1 MKYLKAIGIILG
13 VSFVGE
19 LLNHWIDLP
28 VPASVYGI
36 IILLILLCLRLVKA
50 DTVRPVANFLI
61 ELMPVMFVPAIV
73 SLVNC
78 YDTLLAYIVPFLIVF
93 AVSTVLTMLTTG
105 TSAQW
110 VIRQARRRE
119 DGRL

>member
-1 MKYLKAIGIILG
+1 MKYLKAIGIIFG
-13 VSFVGE
+13 VSFAGE

-36 IILLILLCLRLVKA
+36 VILLVLLCLHLVQP

-78 YDTLLAYIVPFLIVF
+78 YQTLLSYIVPFVIIF
-93 AVSTVLTMLTTG
+93 TVSTVLVMLTTG
-105 TSAQW
+105 SSAQW
-110 VIRQARRRE
+110 MIRHERKR
-119 DGRL
+119 DHGRL